1 MNREPNPTSIPFSIT
16 PDAEDYLR
24 NRLNEMP
31 PQAHTVMMMTMSQ
44 TDGLNPPRWRYEGQ
58 SFIIAY
64 FDTDEKMDVE
74 YTESELLGRRVAI
87 ESNALKQLSGRTL
100 CLRRVASS
108 RGLMKVKR
116 YVLVADSV
124 PELPSPHLEAG
135 VSPEQTKR

>member
-1 MNREPNPTSIPFSIT
+1 
-16 PDAEDYLR
+16 
-24 NRLNEMP
+24 MP